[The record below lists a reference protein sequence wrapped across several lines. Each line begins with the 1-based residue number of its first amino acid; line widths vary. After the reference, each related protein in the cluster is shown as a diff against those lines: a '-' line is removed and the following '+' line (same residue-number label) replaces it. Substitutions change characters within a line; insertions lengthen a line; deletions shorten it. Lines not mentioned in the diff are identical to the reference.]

1 MIAEPKIL
9 YEDKNLI
16 ALNKPAGLLV
26 HPIKKFE
33 SENSLVR
40 WLVKKYPEISK
51 VGDDPENRPGIVH
64 RLDQD
69 TSGVMVVARNQKTF
83 EYLKKLFQ
91 NHEVKKTYVAMVW
104 GEIKKPSGIIDRPM
118 GLKSGTLKR
127 TTRTKG
133 TKLIKDAITIYRVRG
148 YFSLAGEPEH
158 FTLIEAEPKTGRTHQ
173 IRVHLASIG
182 YPIVGDEIYT
192 KRKSPKFLKRQFL
205 HAESLE
211 LTLPN
216 GRRAIFN
223 APLPPDLD
231 LKRFSPAS
239 LR

>member
-1 MIAEPKIL
+1 MTIKPTII

-33 SENSLVR
+33 DKDTLVS
-40 WLVKKYPEISK
+40 WLVKKYPEMKK

-83 EYLKKLFQ
+83 LYLKGLFQ
-91 NHEVKKTYVAMVW
+91 NHEVKKIYQAMVW
-104 GEIKKPSGIIDRPM
+104 GEIKKPSGIIDRPL

-133 TKLIKDAITIYRVRG
+133 TAMIKDAITIYRVLG
-148 YFSLAGEPEH
+148 LYSLPNEH
-158 FTLIEAEPKTGRTHQ
+158 EKFTLVEAEPKTGRTHQ

-182 YPIVGDEIYT
+182 HPIVGDAVYT

-205 HAESLE
+205 HAGLLE
-211 LTLPN
+211 LIMPN
-216 GRRAIFN
+216 GKPAKFT
-223 APLPPDLD
+223 AELPPDLD
-231 LKRFSPAS
+231 LKQFSPVS
-239 LR
+239 PR

>member
-1 MIAEPKIL
+1 MALEPKII
-9 YEDKNLI
+9 YEDKNLVV
-16 ALNKPAGLLV
+16 LNKPAGLLV

-33 SENSLVR
+33 AEKSLVH
-40 WLVKKYPEISK
+40 WLVKKYPEMAK

-83 EYLKKLFQ
+83 EYLKGLFQ
-91 NHEVKKTYVAMVW
+91 NHEVKKIYLALVW

-133 TKLIKDAITIYRVRG
+133 TSMIKDAVTIYRVKG
-148 YFSLAGEPEH
+148 YFSLAGEAEH

-182 YPIVGDEIYT
+182 YPIVGDAVYT
-192 KRKSPKFLKRQFL
+192 KRKAPKFIKRQFL

-211 LTLPN
+211 LTMPN
-216 GRRAIFN
+216 GKRATFK

-231 LKRFSPAS
+231 LKQFLPAT

>member
-1 MIAEPKIL
+1 MTRQPKII
-9 YEDKNLI
+9 YKDKNLVV
-16 ALNKPAGLLV
+16 LNKPAGLLV
-26 HPIKKFE
+26 HPIKKFAD
-33 SENSLVR
+33 ENSLVK
-40 WLVKKYPEISK
+40 WLVKKYPEVKK

-91 NHEVKKTYVAMVW
+91 NHEIKKVYQAMVW
-104 GEIKKPSGIIDRPM
+104 GEIKKPSGIIDRPL

-133 TKLIKDAITIYRVRG
+133 TAMIKDAITIYRVLG
-148 YFSLAGEPEH
+148 VYSLPGEHEL
-158 FTLIEAEPKTGRTHQ
+158 FTLVEAEPKTGRTHQ

-182 YPIVGDEIYT
+182 HPIVGDAVYT
-192 KRKSPKFLKRQFL
+192 TRKAPKFIKRQFL

-211 LTLPN
+211 LTMPN
-216 GRRAIFN
+216 GKKMHFSAKR
-223 APLPPDLD
+223 PPDLD
-231 LKRFSPAS
+231 LKQFSPVD
-239 LR
+239 RR